1 MTKYWDV
8 PPSEHGAFFGNAKEW
23 LDAARA
29 AAGRGAY
36 GVAVTLSADSA
47 IYAVDAM
54 TILLAGKRS
63 ARRHADALDLARSM
77 LADEDHA
84 GLERRYRSLLSMKI
98 PAEYEG
104 KVMTARQASDA
115 LGWAEQI
122 MDRVR
127 AEIER
132 PGHVPRSRAPRR
144 DPARPL
150 HSTMR

>member
-8 PPSEHGAFFGNAKEW
+8 PPSEHGAFFTNAQEW

-54 TILLAGKRS
+54 TVLLAGKRS
-63 ARRHADALDLARSM
+63 ARRHADALDLARSL
-77 LADEDHA
+77 LADGDRAE
-84 GLERRYRSLLSMKI
+84 LERWHRSLLSMKI
-98 PAEYEG
+98 LAEYEG
-104 KVMTARQASDA
+104 KVMTAKQASDA
-115 LGWAEQI
+115 LEWAEQI
-122 MDRVR
+122 VDRVR

-132 PGHVPRSRAPRR
+132 LAPVPWSKA
-144 DPARPL
+144 A
-150 HSTMR
+150 S